1 MLKELETLIPRDR
14 ISNGGKVISRERFLE
29 LIKQNPETI
38 IGKEFSF
45 NDGNGSLRQGKVQN
59 FNVDSNCIKF
69 FLDIESRLEE
79 HKGTKSVSFNPYLYQ
94 SEIILGDSGV
104 EFHSF
109 REQLRIN
116 L

>member
-14 ISNGGKVISRERFLE
+14 ISNGGKVISRERFLD

-45 NDGNGSLRQGKVQN
+45 NDGNGSKQGKVQN
-59 FNVDSNCIKF
+59 FNVDCNCIKF
-69 FLDIESRLEE
+69 FLDIESRLKKN
-79 HKGTKSVSFNPYLYQ
+79 KGIKSMSFNPYLYQ

-109 REQLRIN
+109 REQLKIK